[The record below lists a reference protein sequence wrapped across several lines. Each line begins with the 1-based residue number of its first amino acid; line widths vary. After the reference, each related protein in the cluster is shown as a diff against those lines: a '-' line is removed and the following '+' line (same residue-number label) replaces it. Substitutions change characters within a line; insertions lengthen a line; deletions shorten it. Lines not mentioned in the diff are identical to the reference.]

1 MSVFQ
6 SVPRHRNCDVE
17 AFSSFGIGIF
27 NALPNGTAVNVIPM
41 PSMGKEALKPSGE
54 VDS

>member
-6 SVPRHRNCDVE
+6 SVPRRRNCDAE

-27 NALPNGTAVNVIPM
+27 NALPNGTAVNIILIP
-41 PSMGKEALKPSGE
+41 SVGKEALKPSGE
-54 VDS
+54 GGS